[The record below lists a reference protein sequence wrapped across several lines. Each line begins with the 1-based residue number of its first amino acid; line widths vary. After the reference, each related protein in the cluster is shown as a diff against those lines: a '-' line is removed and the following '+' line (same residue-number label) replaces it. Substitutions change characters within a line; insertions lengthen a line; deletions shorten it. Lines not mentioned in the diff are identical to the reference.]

1 MSEEAS
7 IVRETGGDGKP
18 CESECE
24 TGSPVQEPSLDKG
37 SAGLDFE
44 ELFRQDLASNPVS
57 ASAALPPLSEV
68 LKGFPAWQGGSSEWH
83 AMDAS
88 LRLARN
94 RRVSMPWERQVRAR
108 PSVASLFAEP
118 MLGRFDSAVCA
129 RPMEQ
134 PSEPWRLRALQKIRT
149 ILLFYPEDSEL
160 GRSLI
165 SCAGTFIEESQLTA
179 SIEDSFAGDAVEACF
194 RLCAVC
200 HMAGG
205 QQGPAPRCEGTRAV
219 RVLVPSEVHRCQ
231 RRVR

>member
-18 CESECE
+18 SESECE

-57 ASAALPPLSEV
+57 APSAALPPLSEV

-94 RRVSMPWERQVRAR
+94 RRVSMCWERQVRAR
-108 PSVASLFAEP
+108 PSVASLFVEP

-134 PSEPWRLRALQKIRT
+134 PSEPWAWVQKGTYEARRILAARFAKSDDDMRLRALQKIRT
-149 ILLFYPEDSEL
+149 ILLFYPTPSWVGASSAVQGL
-160 GRSLI
+160 SSRSPSSPQASRTVLQVKRRGR
-165 SCAGTFIEESQLTA
+165 C
-179 SIEDSFAGDAVEACF
+179 
-194 RLCAVC
+194 
-200 HMAGG
+200 
-205 QQGPAPRCEGTRAV
+205 
-219 RVLVPSEVHRCQ
+219 
-231 RRVR
+231 